1 MATTFF
7 PFIQPDISSRI
18 PIRTTSR
25 NALGQHIIATRKKYE
40 VFHTISYTFDMLSAR
55 QYRIINNHFRSVDGG
70 VTSFYVI
77 DWNDPRPISAIS
89 GLHVTINN
97 IQGLSINSGDGGNNI
112 ILWQNSGDYGNDC
125 SVSGFVFT
133 DTDKSWIAN
142 EWQKHK
148 IMDSVGT
155 EYSASVNTANTFTI
169 VSGTPVSGAYD
180 IYQYERSRI
189 ASIDTN
195 LRRLTLASNP
205 VLSYSLPWE
214 KFVLPVYK
222 CRYAS
227 DELGL
232 EPNGEFNYESSD
244 NYGPYWAGQIEFM
257 QTGTGA

>member
-1 MATTFF
+1 MAITFF
-7 PFIQPDISSRI
+7 PFIQPDISART

-25 NALGQHIIATRKKYE
+25 NVLGQHIISTRKKYE

-89 GLHVTINN
+89 SLHVTINN

-112 ILWQNSGDYGNDC
+112 ILWQNSGDYGND
-125 SVSGFVFT
+125 SNISGLVFT
-133 DTDKSWIAN
+133 DTKKSWTTN
-142 EWQKHK
+142 EWQNHK
-148 IMDSVGT
+148 IMDSVGA
-155 EYSASVNTANTFTI
+155 EHSVSSNTAKTLT
-169 VSGTPVSGAYD
+169 VTSGTPVSGAYD
-180 IYQYERSRI
+180 IYQYVHTTV
-189 ASIDTN
+189 ASINTD
-195 LRRLTLASNP
+195 LRRLTLTDSP

-214 KFVLPVYK
+214 KFILPVYK

-232 EPNGEFNYESSD
+232 EPNGEFNHESSD

-257 QTGTGA
+257 QTGTGT